1 MTPKVTLRRALED
14 DKLLGRAL
22 SGESWANWRALL
34 LAIMGERLNPTELQR
49 FRTLTGRYAPL
60 DARVDE
66 FWGVIGR
73 RGGKSRAIATLA
85 SFIATLIDHSAK
97 LTTGERGVVLLIAPD
112 QRQAKVL
119 LDYVNGIL
127 EDSPLLKQMIVRR
140 TADTL
145 DLTNGISIEVRA
157 ASFRRL
163 RGVTTIAVIA
173 DEAAFWLS
181 DDASANADSEI
192 LNAVRPS
199 LATTG
204 GLLAVISSP
213 HAKRGEVWQTFRRHF
228 GAEGDP
234 RVLIAQATSREMNS
248 TLPQSVVDRAL
259 ARDHAAASAEYLAQF
274 RNDVA
279 AFVSFEVVDGCVDS
293 DAVERPPETRYRYF
307 AFTDPSGGSSD
318 AMTLAIGHRD
328 GAQVVIDAVREVRPP
343 FSPESTVNDFSNL
356 LQSYRVRTVFGDRYA
371 GEWPREQFRKRGI
384 SYAVSP
390 KPKSDLFRDLLP
402 LLNASTIILPKN
414 DRLVSQLV
422 GLERR
427 VSRSGRDSIDHGP
440 GQHDDLANA
449 VAGVASIVGT
459 YRPPVTQSG
468 HYSHGNGPEPYRKQ
482 NIVFKFTETL

>member
-1 MTPKVTLRRALED
+1 MTPKITLRRALED
-14 DKLLGRAL
+14 DNLLGRAL
-22 SGESWANWRALL
+22 AGVSWENWRALL
-34 LAIMGERLNPTELQR
+34 LAIMGERLTPDELQR

-85 SFIATLIDHSAK
+85 SFIATLVDHGGK

-112 QRQAKVL
+112 QRQARVL
-119 LDYVNGIL
+119 LDYANGIL
-127 EDSPLLKQMIVRR
+127 EHSPLLKQMIAQR

-145 DLTNGISIEVRA
+145 ELTNGISIEVRA

-213 HAKRGEVWQTFRRHF
+213 HAKRGEVWQNFRRHF
-228 GAEGDP
+228 GEEGDP
-234 RVLIAQATSREMNS
+234 RILVAQAASREMNS

-259 ARDHAAASAEYLAQF
+259 TRDYAAASAEYLAQF

-293 DAVERPPETRYRYF
+293 DAVERPPETRFRYF
-307 AFTDPSGGSSD
+307 GFTDPSGGSSD
-318 AMTLAIGHRD
+318 SMTLAIGHRE
-328 GAQVVIDAVREVRPP
+328 GTQVIIDAVREVRPP
-343 FSPESTVNDFSNL
+343 FSPESTVTDFANL
-356 LQSYRVRTVFGDRYA
+356 LKSYRIGTIFGDRYA
-371 GEWPREQFRKRGI
+371 GEWPREQFRKHGVT
-384 SYAVSP
+384 YAVSP
-390 KPKSDLFRDLLP
+390 RPKSDLFRDLLP
-402 LLNASTIILPKN
+402 LLNASTITLPKH

-440 GQHDDLANA
+440 GQHDDIANA
-449 VAGVASIVGT
+449 IAGVASIMSS
-459 YRPPVTQSG
+459 YKPPVAQVG
-468 HYSHGNGPEPYRKQ
+468 HYGYGYGPKATRRQ
-482 NIVFKFTETL
+482 NIVFKFTEKL